1 MEMWLVGSIDM
12 NVRPLAMQDKIEG
25 EKERVSWG
33 PLYSFLKLIF
43 LNSCVLVTQSCLFL
57 CNPMDSRPPGSS
69 IHGIFQ
75 ARILEWVAIP
85 SPGHLLTQGSNL
97 HLLHWQANSLPLS
110 HQGSPSYTL
119 VINKSLALGFSVND

>member
-43 LNSCVLVTQSCLFL
+43 LNSCV
-57 CNPMDSRPPGSS
+57 
-69 IHGIFQ
+69 
-75 ARILEWVAIP
+75 
-85 SPGHLLTQGSNL
+85 
-97 HLLHWQANSLPLS
+97 
-110 HQGSPSYTL
+110 
-119 VINKSLALGFSVND
+119 

>member
-69 IHGIFQ
+69 IHDILQ
-75 ARILEWVAIP
+75 ASILEWVAIP
-85 SPGHLLTQGSNL
+85 FSRGSSPPRDHT
-97 HLLHWQANSLPLS
+97 WVP
-110 HQGSPSYTL
+110 
-119 VINKSLALGFSVND
+119 AL